1 MATLATVLEL
11 LDLEPLEENLF
22 RGESP
27 QEEQQ
32 RVFGGQ
38 VAGQALVA
46 AGRTVDP
53 HERTTHSLH
62 AYFLRTGD
70 PRVPILFQVDRTRD
84 GRSFSTRRVT
94 AIQHGKPIFALSA
107 SFMRPEKG
115 IERSHPMPDV
125 PGPDALPSLAER
137 IERFGSSLPDEEI
150 AWMRRERAIEM
161 RHVDLREYLDY
172 EDKSP
177 RNPIWIRTSGP
188 IGSDDPLL
196 HQCLVAYASDM
207 TLIDTAMRPH
217 LRALAASKHTQVAS
231 LDHAMWFHRPFRADE
246 WLLYDQESPAFGGA
260 RGFTTARL
268 YRQTGEL
275 VVSVA
280 QEGLMR
286 LDPGDAAPA
295 S

>member
-1 MATLATVLEL
+1 MASLSTVLEL

-38 VAGQALVA
+38 VAGQALIA
-46 AGRTVDP
+46 AGRTLDAK
-53 HERTTHSLH
+53 ERTTHSLH

-70 PRVPILFQVDRTRD
+70 PRTPILYKVERTRD

-94 AIQHGKPIFALSA
+94 AIQHGQPIFALSA
-107 SFMRPEKG
+107 SFMKPEPG
-115 IERSHPMPDV
+115 IDRSDPMPDV
-125 PGPDALPSLAER
+125 PGPNELE
-137 IERFGSSLPDEEI
+137 SLPQRVERYGSQLPESEL
-150 AWMRRERAIEM
+150 AWMKRERAIEM

-172 EDKSP
+172 ENKSP
-177 RNPIWIRTSGP
+177 RNPIWIRTSEP
-188 IGSDDPLL
+188 IASDDPLL

-217 LRALAASKHTQVAS
+217 LRALAASKRTQIAS

-246 WLLYDQESPAFGGA
+246 WLLYDQQSPAFGGA
-260 RGFTTARL
+260 RGFTTAHL
-268 YRQTGEL
+268 YRESGEL
-275 VVSVA
+275 VGSVA

-286 LDPGDAAPA
+286 LELDAD
-295 S
+295 